1 MFSLDYKNR
10 ENFRYKKCKKVII
23 LHYILCLLISEKIT
37 MKKLIFMFTVL
48 LLMVSCNNS
57 KKNGTASVETETQEA
72 TYQSFGDK
80 IDDKGTLTKA
90 EIQEKYKSL
99 KSGDTLA
106 VKFKS
111 EVKEVCQSKGCW
123 MRMDMG
129 EEEAMV
135 KFKDYG
141 FFMPKDIAGQEVIV
155 EGVAFVEEVSVEEQR
170 HYAEDAGKTPEEIAK
185 ITEPK
190 RTLSF
195 TSNGVLI
202 PEKQ

>member
-1 MFSLDYKNR
+1 
-10 ENFRYKKCKKVII
+10 
-23 LHYILCLLISEKIT
+23 
-37 MKKLIFMFTVL
+37 MKKLFFMFTVL
-48 LLMVSCNNS
+48 LLIVSCNNS
-57 KKNGTASVETETQEA
+57 KKNETASVETEIQEVA
-72 TYQSFGDK
+72 YQSFGDK
-80 IDDKGTLTKA
+80 IDDKGALSKD

-99 KSGDTLA
+99 KTGDTVA

-123 MRMDMG
+123 MRLDLG

-155 EGVAFVEEVSVEEQR
+155 EGVAFIEEVSVDEQR
-170 HYAEDAGKTPEEIAK
+170 HYAEDAGKTPDEIAQ

>member
-1 MFSLDYKNR
+1 M
-10 ENFRYKKCKKVII
+10 RYINS
-23 LHYILCLLISEKIT
+23 LLISENSSMRSIY
-37 MKKLIFMFTVL
+37 LAFALAFM
-48 LLMVSCNNS
+48 MVGCNNAQ
-57 KKNGTASVETETQEA
+57 KKDSSTAEIEEVASA
-72 TYQSFGDK
+72 YQSIGDK
-80 IDDKGTLTKA
+80 IDDQAVLSKA
-90 EIQEKYKSL
+90 EIQEKYKNL
-99 KSGDTLA
+99 KSGDTVA

-123 MRMDMG
+123 MRMDLG

-155 EGVAFVEEVSVEEQR
+155 DGVAFVEEMSVDEQR
-170 HYAEDAGKTPEEIAK
+170 HYAEDAGKTSEEIAA

-195 TSNGVLI
+195 ISSGVLI

>member
-1 MFSLDYKNR
+1 MKN
-10 ENFRYKKCKKVII
+10 
-23 LHYILCLLISEKIT
+23 LLYVFA
-37 MKKLIFMFTVL
+37 MA
-48 LLMVSCNNS
+48 LLMVSCNDS
-57 KKNGTASVETETQEA
+57 KKNETASTEADVQEVA
-72 TYQSFGDK
+72 YLSFGDK
-80 IDDKGTLTKA
+80 IDDKGVLSST

-99 KSGDTLA
+99 KQGDSVA

-111 EVKEVCQSKGCW
+111 EVNSVCQSKGCW

-155 EGVAFVEEVSVEEQR
+155 EGFAFVEEVSVEEQR
-170 HYAEDAGKTPEEIAK
+170 HYAEDAGKTPEEIAA
-185 ITEPK
+185 ITDPQ

-195 TSNGVLI
+195 TSSGVLI
-202 PEKQ
+202 PEKK

>member
-1 MFSLDYKNR
+1 MKNT
-10 ENFRYKKCKKVII
+10 
-23 LHYILCLLISEKIT
+23 LYIVAMALLI
-37 MKKLIFMFTVL
+37 
-48 LLMVSCNNS
+48 VSCNDS
-57 KKNGTASVETETQEA
+57 KKNETASAEAQVQEV

-80 IDDKGTLTKA
+80 IDDKGTLSST
-90 EIQEKYKSL
+90 EIQEKYKNL
-99 KSGDTLA
+99 KPGDSVA

-111 EVKEVCQSKGCW
+111 EVKAVCQSKGCW

-129 EEEAMV
+129 GEEAMV

-155 EGVAFVEEVSVEEQR
+155 DGVAFIEEVSVEDQR
-170 HYAEDAGKTPEEIAK
+170 HFAEDAGKTTEEIAA

-195 TSNGVLI
+195 TSSGVLI

>member
-1 MFSLDYKNR
+1 MRSIYLAFAL
-10 ENFRYKKCKKVII
+10 V
-23 LHYILCLLISEKIT
+23 
-37 MKKLIFMFTVL
+37 FMV
-48 LLMVSCNNS
+48 VGCNNAQ
-57 KKNGTASVETETQEA
+57 KKDTVVEETKEVA
-72 TYQSFGDK
+72 AIYQSFGDK
-80 IDDKGTLTKA
+80 INDEAVLSKT
-90 EIQEKYKSL
+90 EVQEKYKSL
-99 KSGDTLA
+99 KSGDTVA

-123 MRMDMG
+123 MRMDVG

-155 EGVAFVEEVSVEEQR
+155 EGVAFVEEVSVDEQR
-170 HYAEDAGKTPEEIAK
+170 HYAEDAGKTAEEIAA

-195 TSNGVLI
+195 ISSGVLI

>member
-1 MFSLDYKNR
+1 MHNI
-10 ENFRYKKCKKVII
+10 E
-23 LHYILCLLISEKIT
+23 CLLISENLI
-37 MKKLIFMFTVL
+37 MRKLILMFAAL
-48 LLMVSCNNS
+48 LLMAGCNNS
-57 KKNGTASVETETQEA
+57 KKNETALVETENQEV
-72 TYQSFGDK
+72 TYQSFGDE
-80 IDDKGTLTKA
+80 IDDKGAMSKS

-99 KSGDTLA
+99 KAGDTVA

-155 EGVAFVEEVSVEEQR
+155 EGVAYIEEVSVDEQR
-170 HYAEDAGKTPEEIAK
+170 HYAEDAGKTPDEIAE

-202 PEKQ
+202 PKKQ

>member
-1 MFSLDYKNR
+1 MKN
-10 ENFRYKKCKKVII
+10 
-23 LHYILCLLISEKIT
+23 LLYVFA
-37 MKKLIFMFTVL
+37 MVVLI
-48 LLMVSCNNS
+48 VSCNDS
-57 KKNGTASVETETQEA
+57 KKNETAATEAIVQEIS
-72 TYQSFGDK
+72 YQSFGEK
-80 IDDKGTLTKA
+80 IDDKGVLSIS
-90 EIQEKYKSL
+90 EIEEKYKNL
-99 KSGDTLA
+99 KPGDSVG

-111 EVKEVCQSKGCW
+111 EVKAVCQSKGCW

-129 EEEAMV
+129 AEEAMV

-155 EGVAFVEEVSVEEQR
+155 DGVAFIEEVSVDEQR
-170 HYAEDAGKTPEEIAK
+170 HYAEDAGKTPEEIAA

-195 TSNGVLI
+195 TSSGVLI

>member
-1 MFSLDYKNR
+1 MKN
-10 ENFRYKKCKKVII
+10 
-23 LHYILCLLISEKIT
+23 LLYVFAIA
-37 MKKLIFMFTVL
+37 
-48 LLMVSCNNS
+48 LLMVSCNDS
-57 KKNGTASVETETQEA
+57 KKNETASAEAEVQEVA
-72 TYQSFGDK
+72 YQSFGDK
-80 IDDKGTLTKA
+80 IDDKGVLSST
-90 EIQEKYKSL
+90 EIQETYKNL
-99 KSGDTLA
+99 KPGDSVA

-111 EVKEVCQSKGCW
+111 EVNSVCQSKGCW

-155 EGVAFVEEVSVEEQR
+155 DGVAFIEEVSVDDQR
-170 HYAEDAGKTPEEIAK
+170 HFAEDAGKTAEEIAA

-195 TSNGVLI
+195 KSSGVLI